1 MHVIISLLCLFLST
15 LSPSFLTAE
24 ESGPPA
30 AAPLSLE
37 ECIGRVLERN
47 PELAMAVA
55 DRQSRQAALLSARKD
70 LFPTLSA
77 QYHYS
82 HQPES
87 FTGLPDEYGYGVT
100 AEQPLY
106 QGRAIVTSIKQ
117 AGLALEQA
125 DAVIEQTINTLVYQ
139 THERYYGLLRAR
151 KLEEEAR
158 QAVRRLQSHLTDAR
172 AFYEVGLI
180 PKNDLLQSE
189 VEMAQGEQ
197 DLVDA
202 ENASELGRA
211 RLNLLMEEPIDAP
224 LKVRDTVTAE
234 IVEMD
239 WDRVI
244 DQARTNRAE
253 IDQAEQGVEIAANN
267 IILRKA
273 PYLPTVTLSA
283 GYNRLGDEPGGAPY
297 PGMSREI
304 KTVKAVASWKLWTW
318 LKDKNEVAVARKE
331 LVRAKKAVNRTIND
345 VTIDARN
352 SYLSLEQSAKRIKV
366 AEKAIEHARENYRIN
381 EAQYQAQL
389 ATSTDV
395 LDAQT
400 LLTQAMTNYYE
411 ALYDY
416 RLALAAVDQA
426 RGAFGQ
432 HYYTK

>member
-1 MHVIISLLCLFLST
+1 MHVIILLLCFFFST
-15 LSPSFLTAE
+15 LSPSFLFAE
-24 ESGPPA
+24 DSGTPDPVR
-30 AAPLSLE
+30 LSLE
-37 ECIGRVLERN
+37 ECISRVLARN

-55 DRQSRQAALLSARKD
+55 DRQSRHAALLSARKD

-82 HQPES
+82 HQPDS

-106 QGRAIVTSIKQ
+106 RGRAIVTSVKQ
-117 AGLALEQA
+117 AGLAVEQA
-125 DAVIEQTINTLVYQ
+125 DTVIEQTINTLVYQ

-151 KLEEEAR
+151 KLEEEAS
-158 QAVRRLQSHLTDAR
+158 QAVRRLRSHLTDAR

-197 DLVDA
+197 NLVDA
-202 ENASELGRA
+202 ENASELARA

-224 LKVRDTVTAE
+224 LRVRDTATAE
-234 IVEMD
+234 IVEID
-239 WDRVI
+239 WDQVI
-244 DQARTNRAE
+244 EEARTNRAE

-273 PYLPTVTLSA
+273 PFLPTVTLSA

-318 LKDKNEVAVARKE
+318 LKDRNEVAAARKE
-331 LVRAKKAVNRTIND
+331 LTRAKKAVNRTIND

-426 RGAFGQ
+426 RGAFGL